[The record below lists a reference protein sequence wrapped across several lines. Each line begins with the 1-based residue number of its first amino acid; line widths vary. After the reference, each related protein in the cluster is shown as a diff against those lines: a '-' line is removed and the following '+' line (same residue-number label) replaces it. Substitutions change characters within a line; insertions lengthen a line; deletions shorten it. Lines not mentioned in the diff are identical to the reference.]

1 MSKGIMH
8 DYTILDRGNPMK
20 YLYDSLDGYFQVARN
35 IAFEN
40 VNINDIMLMRIWAAN
55 DVVNTGLA
63 IDIVNRDE
71 FNKELQELIGS
82 KVDHVDSGIAK
93 MDSLNK
99 DVVISSFKV
108 QLVLKHLNERNPKK
122 TELKA

>member
-1 MSKGIMH
+1 
-8 DYTILDRGNPMK
+8 MK

-55 DVVNTGLA
+55 DVVNTALA
-63 IDIVNRDE
+63 IDIVSRDE
-71 FNKELQELIGS
+71 FNTSLQALIDN
-82 KVDHVDSGIAK
+82 KVDHVDSGISK
-93 MDSLNK
+93 MDSLNN
-99 DVVISSFKV
+99 DVVVSAYKV
-108 QLVLKHLNERNPKK
+108 QIVLKHLNDRNPKK